1 MLKETIKIISIFKT
15 FLSIK
20 KKKNCKQ
27 ALIYV
32 SKIILTEIVVILEGK
47 KSFLP
52 ENVVDEVLSHEL
64 FSNLNCLHVL

>member
-15 FLSIK
+15 FRSIK
-20 KKKNCKQ
+20 KKKCKQ

-32 SKIILTEIVVILEGK
+32 SKTIPTEIVVILVQK

-52 ENVVDEVLSHEL
+52 ENVVDEVLSHKL